1 MASRPAQQFQILRIR
16 GCKSAVCIQ
25 TDLAPLLDPFAVV
38 QIRLEMASFP
48 HAGFMVTA
56 AGADG
61 ADPASPAVRFVANFC
76 LISEC
81 LELFLVKP
89 FKYIA
94 HIKFILAGK
103 SLAEIELSL
112 RAD

>member
-1 MASRPAQQFQILRIR
+1 MASRPAQHFQIPRIR
-16 GCKSAVCIQ
+16 GGKSAVCIQ
-25 TDLAPLLDPFAVV
+25 TDLAPLLDPLAVM
-38 QIRLEMASFP
+38 QIRLEMAAFP

-61 ADPASPAVRFVANFC
+61 ADPALPAVRLVADFC

-81 LELFLVKP
+81 LELFLIKSL
-89 FKYIA
+89 KDIA
-94 HIKFILAGK
+94 HTKFILAGK
-103 SLAEIELSL
+103 SLAEIELTL